1 MRPPRPALLL
11 VTPLLLLLHWAAAVR
26 SGGRPEASLEPQ
38 DAVATLGLPFTWR
51 CRLPPGQLGGLERG
65 CTVHDVVWRLAGE
78 RLGPPNARP
87 SVEAAAVAAL
97 RVSRYGPAG
106 LSKLVCLLDCPSG
119 ETLLAAAVVC
129 GASPPEVPTGVM
141 YVMGPDLDGDLMC
154 TWDSLPKSCLPTNY
168 SIIVSVP
175 DTTTTSVH
183 ACGAGVARCVV
194 PREHFNIFMTQT
206 FRLLA
211 QSSLGSADHLAEFDP
226 TKFLKTDPPTLDMDD
241 FQLSDYPL
249 VRWSGPRDIDPLVV
263 KLRYHLRYRPSAL
276 PQQPWTDVPQNL
288 SATSFALDQLLPH
301 TTYSVQLRCIGGRGQ
316 LWWSDWAEANA
327 TTAELAP
334 SAGPEVWRV
343 VTPADS
349 EGQRKV
355 FVYWKTLEPD
365 VARGNVLRYAVTAE
379 SVDGPFRNATV
390 VVATDRCGDAAATPA
405 AAGGGCSAVL
415 TLDAGAH
422 RLTVTAQ
429 NSAGESPASRVGVAA
444 VGSHG
449 PPAPSAVYAAEAGDS
464 TGVLVSWASPGH
476 GAASHRAG
484 AAATAHHVVTWCPVA
499 AAPEG
504 SCRYNFLW
512 LAAGKTSVELRDV
525 VRAGERLDVSVFAVH
540 GDGADVSRPVTV
552 QAYSKQLVP
561 SRGPGVTTQSVT
573 ESGATVEWAELTVNE
588 SRGFITG
595 YTVYYRA
602 TDPRGA
608 IHNVTLGAS
617 EPRRLALRD
626 LQAGARYVAWVRAA
640 TSGGEG
646 PAGTEHTF
654 AVPSST
660 RWVVT
665 LATLLLLSVVVGVAV
680 AIALWQLRS
689 HKLLFWQHIPDPAD
703 SKLFK
708 SLNLDMACSYS
719 AFPSDD
725 AFVSPVTADGV
736 TADGVSGGG
745 KGGKCRSTITE
756 AGDADPDADS
766 ESSSGVGGSSGL
778 STPRCPSLT
787 AASGDAAAAPAPRV
801 IVSTGYFKTLPVSSG
816 LEIVRL
822 APGSTA
828 AGEDESCEAM
838 GTAGGRAED
847 EEAVGAAI
855 PQAVGRQGDAEDD
868 EEEEEEERFSAL
880 DLRCGGDGG
889 GGAACGTPP
898 SGCNDFSHLMPP
910 LSPDSGAAGFG
921 DGGQLRLP
929 DDFDIAKLI
938 AVGGL

>member
-1 MRPPRPALLL
+1 
-11 VTPLLLLLHWAAAVR
+11 
-26 SGGRPEASLEPQ
+26 
-38 DAVATLGLPFTWR
+38 
-51 CRLPPGQLGGLERG
+51 
-65 CTVHDVVWRLAGE
+65 
-78 RLGPPNARP
+78 
-87 SVEAAAVAAL
+87 
-97 RVSRYGPAG
+97 
-106 LSKLVCLLDCPSG
+106 
-119 ETLLAAAVVC
+119 
-129 GASPPEVPTGVM
+129 
-141 YVMGPDLDGDLMC
+141 
-154 TWDSLPKSCLPTNY
+154 
-168 SIIVSVP
+168 
-175 DTTTTSVH
+175 
-183 ACGAGVARCVV
+183 
-194 PREHFNIFMTQT
+194 
-206 FRLLA
+206 
-211 QSSLGSADHLAEFDP
+211 
-226 TKFLKTDPPTLDMDD
+226 KTDPPTLDMDD

-288 SATSFALDQLLPH
+288 SATSFVLDQLLPH

-355 FVYWKTLEPD
+355 FVYWKTLELD

-390 VVATDRCGDAAATPA
+390 VVATDRCGDAATTPA
-405 AAGGGCSAVL
+405 VAVV
-415 TLDAGAH
+415 AVGA
-422 RLTVTAQ
+422 

-484 AAATAHHVVTWCPVA
+484 AGATAHVVTWCPVA

-552 QAYSKQLVP
+552 QAYCKQLVP

-573 ESGATVEWAELTVNE
+573 ESGATVEWAELTVTE
-588 SRGFITG
+588 SRGFISG

-608 IHNVTLGAS
+608 VHNVTRGAS

-626 LQAGARYVAWVRAA
+626 LQAGARYVAWVCAS

-660 RWVVT
+660 QWMVT
-665 LATLLLLSVVVGVAV
+665 LVTLLLVSFAVGVAV
-680 AIALWQLRS
+680 AIVLWQLRS

-703 SKLFK
+703 SKLLK
-708 SLNLDMACSYS
+708 SLILDMACSYS

-736 TADGVSGGG
+736 TADAVTRRRRHRRRRRQG
-745 KGGKCRSTITE
+745 RQ
-756 AGDADPDADS
+756 
-766 ESSSGVGGSSGL
+766 
-778 STPRCPSLT
+778 
-787 AASGDAAAAPAPRV
+787 APLDDHR
-801 IVSTGYFKTLPVSSG
+801 
-816 LEIVRL
+816 
-822 APGSTA
+822 
-828 AGEDESCEAM
+828 
-838 GTAGGRAED
+838 GGRRGRPRRGQRVEQRRRGLVR
-847 EEAVGAAI
+847 AV
-855 PQAVGRQGDAEDD
+855 DASVPFAH
-868 EEEEEEERFSAL
+868 RRRWRRRHSRRA
-880 DLRCGGDGG
+880 
-889 GGAACGTPP
+889 
-898 SGCNDFSHLMPP
+898 
-910 LSPDSGAAGFG
+910 GAAGHRVHRLLQDAACQLGPRDRAAGAGLYRRGGRVERG
-921 DGGQLRLP
+921 DGHGQRE
-929 DDFDIAKLI
+929 
-938 AVGGL
+938 GGGRGG